1 MEGTDEMGIKRCEAE
16 RAMAMEIIKLL
27 ECMGCTVE
35 QGHQIL
41 RIASARLDRYSTV
54 QTTASPAYEFR
65 SSS

>member
-1 MEGTDEMGIKRCEAE
+1 MKETEEMGLKRCEAE
-16 RAMAMEIIKLL
+16 RTMAMEIVKML
-27 ECMGCTVE
+27 ERMGCTVE

-41 RIASARLDRYSTV
+41 RIASARLDRCSTV

>member
-1 MEGTDEMGIKRCEAE
+1 MQETEEMGIKRCEAE
-16 RAMAMEIIKLL
+16 RAMAMEIVKLL
-27 ECMGCTVE
+27 ERMGCTVE

-41 RIASARLDRYSTV
+41 RIAAARLDRYSAV